1 MYHIMWGGSLTRYR
15 PPPLPPQDGRGLR
28 EDLYRLGGPILA
40 RAVEAGARAGAR
52 GQSWRGVAR
61 AAGEELKRGVKRKA
75 VPITGT
81 VAKRSMTSAAKKGY
95 RNTVGCIRDVLGV

>member
-1 MYHIMWGGSLTRYR
+1 MWGGSLTRYQ

-40 RAVEAGARAGAR
+40 SAVQVGARAGAQ

-61 AAGEELKRGVKRKA
+61 AAGQEIKRGLKRKA
-75 VPITGT
+75 LPIAGT
-81 VAKRSMTSAAKKGY
+81 VAKRSAASTAKKGY
-95 RNTVGCIRDVLGV
+95 RNTVGRIRDVLGV

>member
-1 MYHIMWGGSLTRYR
+1 MWGGSLTRYR

-40 RAVEAGARAGAR
+40 SAVQAGARAGAR

-61 AAGEELKRGVKRKA
+61 AVGQEIKRGVKRKA
-75 VPITGT
+75 LHIAGT
-81 VAKRSMTSAAKKGY
+81 VAKRSATSAAKKGY
-95 RNTVGCIRDVLGV
+95 RNTVGRIRDVLGV